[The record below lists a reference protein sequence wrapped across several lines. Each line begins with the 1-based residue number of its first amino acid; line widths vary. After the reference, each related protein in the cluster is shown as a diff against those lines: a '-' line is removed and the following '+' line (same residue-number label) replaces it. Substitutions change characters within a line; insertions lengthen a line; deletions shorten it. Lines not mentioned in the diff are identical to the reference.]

1 MPQLEKGWMTVT
13 LLTWKPAFAE
23 PEKVCEGAWGHAA
36 PNKTSKLLSQ
46 LKTAKPAKQAAD
58 VVIWTEL
65 HSWLRASS
73 WNCMQRVSGP
83 AKRLS

>member
-1 MPQLEKGWMTVT
+1 MTVT

-46 LKTAKPAKQAAD
+46 LKTAKRAKRAAA

-65 HSWLRASS
+65 HSLALE
-73 WNCMQRVSGP
+73 QQLELH
-83 AKRLS
+83 AKSVWTCCDTVLTLPC